1 MDQACVKE
9 ARAPSAQRAIRCR
22 NLPRHEARQRSEGS
36 DTRTLQGPIEGDARI
51 CFHGGMDRAD
61 DLALQALQAAAGLP
75 RPRRRWSDGPRY
87 TVAEEGR
94 AGDGAP
100 EDEWPMVSACSS
112 EAMAEVAAAM
122 RHELARLQHD
132 GRLHPSDAAPLAD
145 LTASLTQFSRTL
157 QQIVR
162 LGGGR
167 VQLAAERV
175 DLVALVRETVHDM
188 RDEARRRGADVNFEV
203 RPAEVLIDPSLALEL
218 LRTMTLAVRGELLR
232 GRDRSGRGGTARR
245 NRRAHGSL
253 DWVLLRQI
261 AAHAQVQV
269 ARTSSP
275 LGESVVVEFGR
286 TYQTQVEGMVTVEM
300 LGETI
305 FSAPGSSPWVLA
317 VIADGALR
325 AEVVDL
331 LLRNGFD
338 AQAVA
343 HCDEARAL
351 CASRVP
357 TVLVGCEQGHGLEQL
372 RRDWLAH
379 GHRCG
384 HIHVMRETPSFHLH
398 GFSGSDL
405 VRIGRRDVQRELVP
419 AVLFEIAHQE

>member
-1 MDQACVKE
+1 LLRAMTRWALGFSAQVVIKLDH
-9 ARAPSAQRAIRCR
+9 APS
-22 NLPRHEARQRSEGS
+22 
-36 DTRTLQGPIEGDARI
+36 
-51 CFHGGMDRAD
+51 
-61 DLALQALQAAAGLP
+61 
-75 RPRRRWSDGPRY
+75 
-87 TVAEEGR
+87 GR
-94 AGDGAP
+94 A
-100 EDEWPMVSACSS
+100 
-112 EAMAEVAAAM
+112 
-122 RHELARLQHD
+122 R
-132 GRLHPSDAAPLAD
+132 
-145 LTASLTQFSRTL
+145 
-157 QQIVR
+157 
-162 LGGGR
+162 
-167 VQLAAERV
+167 
-175 DLVALVRETVHDM
+175 
-188 RDEARRRGADVNFEV
+188 
-203 RPAEVLIDPSLALEL
+203 
-218 LRTMTLAVRGELLR
+218 LAVRGELLR

-351 CASRVP
+351 CAARVP

-372 RRDWLAH
+372 RREWLAH